1 MYSFATGD
9 GDVLLTTFKVG
20 GTGLD
25 FVAAT
30 RVFILDPI
38 LADNALLAQAKC
50 ECTTESPRGRLPRS
64 G

>member
-1 MYSFATGD
+1 M
-9 GDVLLTTFKVG
+9 LLTTFKVG

-50 ECTTESPRGRLPRS
+50 EYPTETRGDGCRDPADAW
-64 G
+64 